1 LAGAWL
7 KQHELIGEES
17 ETFIVS
23 REINKSGTRARING
37 TLVNVSLVQE
47 LGQIL
52 LTVHAQHE
60 SRTLM
65 SPASQLEMLDSLGEP
80 AHKKLIEKCR
90 TQHARRRELAAQL
103 KELQM
108 SEEDRTRRLD
118 FSRFQLAELHEA
130 ALITADED
138 TELSN
143 QQLVLANVTLLDRSV
158 NDACAFISGE
168 HNDSDQRSAIDLLQ
182 SALMEVERAA
192 KYDSALNESCEQVKQ
207 GLANI
212 EDAARALRKYASN
225 LDTDP
230 EALAKRRCK
239 IGSACRDQAK
249 IWSYA
254 RVGAAAHCR
263 TGGRD
268 RKARQLRRSYL

>member
-1 LAGAWL
+1 MLQSIDIRDFALVEKLHVDWTPGLNVLTGETGAGKSILMDALNTVLGGKAGSGLIRTGADKSYIEAEFSMQPLAGAWL

-130 ALITADED
+130 ALTTADED

-192 KYDSALNESCEQVKQ
+192 KYDSA
-207 GLANI
+207 
-212 EDAARALRKYASN
+212 
-225 LDTDP
+225 
-230 EALAKRRCK
+230 
-239 IGSACRDQAK
+239 
-249 IWSYA
+249 
-254 RVGAAAHCR
+254 
-263 TGGRD
+263 
-268 RKARQLRRSYL
+268 